1 MGFGSLGGC
10 FTCTTVE
17 GLLDEV
23 SLQVCEWEGCVGYVE
38 GWWGV
43 CRGGWGV
50 CRGVWGV
57 WRVCPSSHH
66 LMLCSSIAALS
77 IILLPHAPSPFLLLL
92 QLKSLY
98 TFAFGDSSA
107 VSSHSKMQ
115 EFVQKLQE
123 VVTPSD

>member
-1 MGFGSLGGC
+1 MRCLYRCVSGWGG
-10 FTCTTVE
+10 
-17 GLLDEV
+17 
-23 SLQVCEWEGCVGYVE
+23 
-38 GWWGV
+38 WGV

-50 CRGVWGV
+50 CRDVWGG
-57 WRVCPSSHH
+57 WRVCPSSQC
-66 LMLCSSIAALS
+66 LIFCPSIAALS
-77 IILLPHAPSPFLLLL
+77 ILLLLHAPFPFLLLL

-98 TFAFGDSSA
+98 PFAFGDSSA